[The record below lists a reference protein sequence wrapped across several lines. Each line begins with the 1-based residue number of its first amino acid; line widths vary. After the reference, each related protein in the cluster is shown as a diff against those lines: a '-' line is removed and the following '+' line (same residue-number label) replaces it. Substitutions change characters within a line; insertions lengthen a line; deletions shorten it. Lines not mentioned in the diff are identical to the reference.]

1 MKQITSLYL
10 VIFLFG
16 FLSSSWTQ
24 DTLPKASYRIKV
36 IGSKQQKL
44 PDLSTFISTFKKYG
58 VSLNIEREIS
68 NTYFSEQQ
76 NWEFTSPSN
85 LQFNRQ
91 QKELRDAQ
99 FPNGNPNTLQVLYVF
114 CVPGDTTRYFAIP
127 HKTVGFIGTQN
138 RCLSNWTFIR
148 LLGTQFGLSEKELS
162 SLQEGNEIEPR
173 IQAKITS
180 NAIPFRFY
188 DDYEN
193 ILTSNGRVAFYFWK
207 EDPDGTFDVNPEN
220 PLKNVTRPFKQNQFY
235 VYLDVTNPFF
245 KPRFQ
250 FLGYRICLIHLI
262 AVFLSLICQFILF
275 RKINKRMLESRFFKR
290 LSWRIGKLV
299 IWGFVLISNMLVFY
313 ATEFYYT
320 NYHMKFHEISSF
332 HGKSQSNLQ
341 HGLDD
346 SNEFQ
351 KIDAFL
357 TKSQVFRQIDSS
369 WYAQRED
376 RVLYFEI
383 DTANKAR
390 FIHSKNTLEL
400 TTLPYSK
407 PTQSHFVVF
416 RYLGRNKEIL
426 KEKVFNHMGVDLTNK
441 LKLADP
447 PKRILVFVNGY
458 RPVSTNHSISDFLT
472 TFQEKGVEFPNS
484 KNQLYSMDRFA
495 YWEPCN
501 QFNLQF
507 QEHIRA
513 DEVWYADGHHSVAT
527 SNHRSVVNFA
537 GSAAIYPKLCRT
549 KKHHCY
555 QTELPTKKKVNT
567 VDLLATSPNYD
578 GFNVRFKNGKIAGY
592 NLLQVLNEAPN
603 FSQNDTVYI
612 VSHSMG
618 HAYALGMA
626 TVLKGHVQLGD
637 YFAIAPE
644 NPVGKKMDVHPWKHI
659 WQYGTFRSG
668 PYKQAPCQQDGVAPQ
683 SLIKG
688 ISSFQRISFPTSFG
702 NQLGFFNSHFVG
714 YYTWI
719 FDIEAGKAGHVPQ
732 H

>member
-1 MKQITSLYL
+1 
-10 VIFLFG
+10 
-16 FLSSSWTQ
+16 
-24 DTLPKASYRIKV
+24 
-36 IGSKQQKL
+36 
-44 PDLSTFISTFKKYG
+44 
-58 VSLNIEREIS
+58 
-68 NTYFSEQQ
+68 
-76 NWEFTSPSN
+76 
-85 LQFNRQ
+85 
-91 QKELRDAQ
+91 
-99 FPNGNPNTLQVLYVF
+99 
-114 CVPGDTTRYFAIP
+114 
-127 HKTVGFIGTQN
+127 
-138 RCLSNWTFIR
+138 
-148 LLGTQFGLSEKELS
+148 
-162 SLQEGNEIEPR
+162 
-173 IQAKITS
+173 
-180 NAIPFRFY
+180 
-188 DDYEN
+188 
-193 ILTSNGRVAFYFWK
+193 
-207 EDPDGTFDVNPEN
+207 
-220 PLKNVTRPFKQNQFY
+220 
-235 VYLDVTNPFF
+235 
-245 KPRFQ
+245 
-250 FLGYRICLIHLI
+250 
-262 AVFLSLICQFILF
+262 
-275 RKINKRMLESRFFKR
+275 
-290 LSWRIGKLV
+290 
-299 IWGFVLISNMLVFY
+299 MLVFY

-332 HGKSQSNLQ
+332 HGKSQSTLQ

-346 SNEFQ
+346 SKEFQ
-351 KIDAFL
+351 KIDANL

-383 DTANKAR
+383 DSANKAR
-390 FIHSKNTLEL
+390 FIHSRNTLEL
-400 TTLPYSK
+400 KTQHYSK

-507 QEHIRA
+507 QERIRA

-537 GSAAIYPKLCRT
+537 GAAAIYPKLCHT

-555 QTELPTKKKVNT
+555 QTELPTKKKINT

-578 GFNVRFKNGKIAGY
+578 GFNLRFKNGKIAGY

-644 NPVGKKMDVHPWKHI
+644 NAVGKRMDVNPWKHI
-659 WQYGTFRSG
+659 WQYGAFRTG
-668 PYKQAPCQQDGVAPQ
+668 PNRQAPCQQDGVAPQ

-688 ISSFQRISFPTSFG
+688 ISSFQHISFPAAYG

-719 FDIEAGKAGHVPQ
+719 FDIEEGKPGHVPK